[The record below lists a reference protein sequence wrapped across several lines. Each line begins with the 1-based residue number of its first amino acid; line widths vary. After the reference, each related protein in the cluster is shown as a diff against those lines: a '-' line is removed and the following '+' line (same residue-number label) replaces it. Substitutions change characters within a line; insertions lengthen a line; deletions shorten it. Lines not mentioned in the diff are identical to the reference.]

1 MKLTPQEMEAWRL
14 SDEHTEE
21 AIRSLQVTGY
31 VIFEQV
37 LDASRVQQLH
47 STFMDIFNR
56 YVAEIGDNR
65 GKQRQGGVPL
75 PVEGVFAEPD
85 LIGNPMVISLL
96 ERLLGPDLV
105 CSYFASDTPLPG
117 SEYQPVHRDGQELFP
132 GVPVTLPPYMFELNV
147 PPVRPPAAG
156 LGVSARARR
165 WQGTVPWGPGAP
177 AAVHV
182 RAERPAGRLPG
193 GQRAGRGLAADPS
206 AQRLPAPEAA
216 AGRTTGR
223 PRRAEGDHFQRPPG
237 LNPRVRAPPQ
247 RRAGLR
253 VQPARAAGADAGRV
267 VPGPGP
273 AHVAPGHAEPVV
285 RGPADAVPGL
295 RALLVPLQRDHRLS
309 QRLRRL
315 AGA

>member
-1 MKLTPQEMEAWRL
+1 MKLTPQEIEAWRL

-37 LDASRVQQLH
+37 LDASRVHQLH

-117 SEYQPVHRDGQELFP
+117 SEYQPVHRDGKELFP

-147 PPVRPPAAG
+147 PLVDFREDNGPVEVWPRTHLLSDFPLLKQQRDELRAGHGELKVTTSNGRP
-156 LGVSARARR
+156 VSILASEHRHSDVQDFASSL
-165 WQGTVPWGPGAP
+165 PGQQ
-177 AAVHV
+177 VLM
-182 RAERPAGRLPG
+182 PAGSFLVRDPRMWHRGTPNRSSAARPMLSL
-193 GQRAGRGLAADPS
+193 AYGRSWYRFNAITVDRSVFDAW
-206 AQRLPAPEAA
+206 PE
-216 AGRTTGR
+216 
-223 PRRAEGDHFQRPPG
+223 Q
-237 LNPRVRAPPQ
+237 VRE
-247 RRAGLR
+247 LF
-253 VQPARAAGADAGRV
+253 
-267 VPGPGP
+267 
-273 AHVAPGHAEPVV
+273 
-285 RGPADAVPGL
+285 
-295 RALLVPLQRDHRLS
+295 
-309 QRLRRL
+309 RL
-315 AGA
+315 ASIDGALSREFA

>member
-1 MKLTPQEMEAWRL
+1 MKLTPQEIEAWRL

-117 SEYQPVHRDGQELFP
+117 SEYQPVHRDGKELFP

-147 PPVRPPAAG
+147 PLVDFREDNGPVEVWPRTHLLSDFPLLKQQRDELRAGHGELKVTTSNGRP
-156 LGVSARARR
+156 VSILASEHRHSDIQDFASSL
-165 WQGTVPWGPGAP
+165 PGQK
-177 AAVHV
+177 VLM
-182 RAERPAGRLPG
+182 PAGSFLVRDPRMWHRGTPNRSSAARPMLSL
-193 GQRAGRGLAADPS
+193 AYGRSWYRFNAITVDRSVFDAW
-206 AQRLPAPEAA
+206 PE
-216 AGRTTGR
+216 
-223 PRRAEGDHFQRPPG
+223 Q
-237 LNPRVRAPPQ
+237 VRE
-247 RRAGLR
+247 LF
-253 VQPARAAGADAGRV
+253 
-267 VPGPGP
+267 
-273 AHVAPGHAEPVV
+273 
-285 RGPADAVPGL
+285 
-295 RALLVPLQRDHRLS
+295 
-309 QRLRRL
+309 RL
-315 AGA
+315 ASIDGALSREFA